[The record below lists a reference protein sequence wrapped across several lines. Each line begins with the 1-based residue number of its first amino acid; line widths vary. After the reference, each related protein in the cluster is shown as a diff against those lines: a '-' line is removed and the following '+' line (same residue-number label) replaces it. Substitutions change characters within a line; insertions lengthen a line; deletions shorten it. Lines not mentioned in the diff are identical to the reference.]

1 MMGRAYERF
10 TLFLGPTRLRAL
22 FLLIASTGLLSLI
35 LNVIV
40 NDFEWVRPAQTILV
54 LVTLIGAAIIIG
66 GRMDN
71 EDRARWIAILA
82 PALGL
87 IVLGIVVIPQ
97 FSLVLFGGALGWIV
111 AGTILFRPRTPTS
124 YQKAVKALK
133 KGDLEAAVQEMD
145 QVIKDDPDDPN
156 YYRFRAELLRLWGKL
171 ERARRDYVKM
181 TELETDSAVGY
192 NGLAEVDL
200 QAGNYQRALDSAYK
214 AAELAPDEWVALYN
228 LGMIEDRL
236 GKSQEVI
243 GHLDKALALKVPDA
257 RHRLLIHL
265 YLLRAYARLGD
276 AESARSQ
283 FELLKKQRGGLEEW
297 QKILENEQAEVLRAV
312 LGDDVKTA
320 RDLVSTAI
328 SIEEVGA
335 H

>member
-10 TLFLGPTRLRAL
+10 TLFLGPARLRAL

-40 NDFEWVRPAQTILV
+40 NDFEWVRPTQTILV
-54 LVTLIGAAIIIG
+54 LVMLIGATIIIG
-66 GRMDN
+66 GRMDS

-82 PALGL
+82 PAVGL

-133 KGDLEAAVQEMD
+133 KGHLEVAVQEMD

-200 QAGNYQRALDSAYK
+200 QAGNYQRALDSANK

-265 YLLRAYARLGD
+265 YLLRAYARLGN
-276 AESARSQ
+276 AEAARSQ
-283 FELLKKQRGGLEEW
+283 FDLLKKQRGGLEEW

-320 RDLVSTAI
+320 RDLVDAAI